1 MASSPPVPLHVYDQ
15 IHQFEPLLPRARVD
29 ELCLAT
35 HAVVEKSLRLQGAA
49 SESAREGLREV
60 VRAMN
65 SYYSNRIEGQGTHPV
80 NIDRAM
86 RQNFSATPAVAKLQR
101 IAVAHIEAEKELEQQ
116 MPDQAAALCS
126 DWLLKSHACLYGRL
140 SEEDRRTD
148 DGHVVQ
154 PGVLRTEEV
163 RIGRHQPPAWRSL
176 PAFLARMDEV
186 YGRAW
191 GFDPMLYAIAAQ
203 HHRVA
208 WTHPFRDGNGRASR
222 LQMHCALWPLTA
234 GLWSVNR
241 GLARQQGRYYELLSN
256 ADMARHGDLDGRGNL
271 SERMLWEWCRFFIQL
286 CEDQV
291 TFMTRMLN
299 LDELK
304 ERIRGLVLYRSASGS
319 YVGYRL
325 EAVLPL
331 HHVLAVGPVTR
342 GEFIQMTGLAE
353 RTGRKLMSQ
362 LLKDGLLVS
371 DGPKGPVGIGFPLD
385 ALHLLMPNLYP
396 EAATAS
402 LD

>member
-1 MASSPPVPLHVYDQ
+1 MASTPPVRLQVYDQ
-15 IHQFEPLLPRARVD
+15 PHQFEPLIPRARLE
-29 ELCLAT
+29 ELSLAT
-35 HAVVEKSLRLQGAA
+35 RAVVEKAHRLQGATSA
-49 SESAREGLREV
+49 SARERLREV

-65 SYYSNRIEGQGTHPV
+65 SYYSNRIEGQSTHPV

-86 RQNFSATPAVAKLQR
+86 RQDFSEKPGVARLQR
-101 IAVAHIEAEKELEQQ
+101 LAVAHIDAEKELEEQ
-116 MPDQAAALCS
+116 MPSQAVALGS
-126 DWLLKSHACLYGRL
+126 GWLVKSHASLYGRL

-148 DGHVVQ
+148 DGHVVE
-154 PGVLRTEEV
+154 PGKLRIDDV
-163 RIGRHQPPAWRSL
+163 RIGRHQPPAWSSV

-186 YGRAW
+186 YARAL
-191 GFDPMLYAIAAQ
+191 GFDPMLYTIAAQ
-203 HHRVA
+203 HHRIV

-241 GLARQQGRYYELLSN
+241 GLARQRDRYYELLSN

-291 TFMTRMLN
+291 SFMTRMLD

-304 ERIRGLVLYRSASGS
+304 ERIAGLMLYRSASMKS
-319 YVGYRL
+319 PDYRP

-342 GEFIQMTGLAE
+342 GEFVQMTGLGE
-353 RTGRKLMSQ
+353 RTGRKVLSQ

-371 DGPKGPVGIGFPLD
+371 DGPKGRVGIGFPLD
-385 ALHLLMPNLYP
+385 ALHLLLPNLYP
-396 EAATAS
+396 EAAS
-402 LD
+402 SPLD